1 MQTEWWKHVGFFN
14 DWPFNNSSTMIKAF
28 LNISFLVWYIFSYSE
43 CLPLFW
49 FLIVPTVFVFSFD
62 LVIKSDIQK
71 SPSAVELLSDF
82 TALSVAAVFLLSDIQ
97 LSFES
102 NVTLTEEIMHLLGT
116 IFRLIHIW
124 CSTEYMVHWVKQRTV
139 CVFML
144 MKDHDTRHH
153 RNVLV
158 FSMIISC

>member
-49 FLIVPTVFVFSFD
+49 FLSFH
-62 LVIKSDIQK
+62 LIWWLSQTYRRL

-82 TALSVAAVFLLSDIQ
+82 TALSVAAGFLLSDIQ
-97 LSFES
+97 LSFKS

-144 MKDHDTRHH
+144 MKDHVTRHH